1 MSNQQ
6 MLKKLLGKFLDDVE
20 KGIDPTDAG
29 WTEDSISELQQLI
42 EKRLCETKNT
52 KVRVAFRPLDREVLK
67 DLDEEGEW
75 LAEVHQEIVYA
86 KNMLDEIIR
95 TVNDPSLQP
104 AVIFLGWKR
113 MLATSGFPVLIDR
126 VLQEGFTIDEWVPV
140 AIMSSD
146 ALSLMVVKKW
156 WNEDEIMK
164 GLNKLSAAREVKS
177 IDSVEKVINILKW
190 NQAVTLL
197 DKNLTLT
204 LGILWFADSEIVNLL
219 YPESLVYIQME
230 LWKILE
236 KIIGEKSETIRNNF
250 INVVK
255 AIENVT
261 SESDKLGRS
270 CPIAQWTFIIRMPW

>member
-1 MSNQQ
+1 

-164 GLNKLSAAREVKS
+164 GLNKLSAAKEVKS

>member
-1 MSNQQ
+1 
-6 MLKKLLGKFLDDVE
+6 
-20 KGIDPTDAG
+20 
-29 WTEDSISELQQLI
+29 
-42 EKRLCETKNT
+42 
-52 KVRVAFRPLDREVLK
+52 
-67 DLDEEGEW
+67 
-75 LAEVHQEIVYA
+75 
-86 KNMLDEIIR
+86 IR

-104 AVIFLGWKR
+104 AVVFLGWKR

-126 VLQEGFTIDEWVPV
+126 VLQERFTIDEWVPV
-140 AIMSSD
+140 AIMSSG

-164 GLNKLSAAREVKS
+164 GLNKLSAAKEVES
-177 IDSVEKVINILKW
+177 IDSAEKVINILKW
-190 NQAVTLL
+190 NQAITLF
-197 DKNLTLT
+197 DKNLTLI

-255 AIENVT
+255 AIENLT

-270 CPIAQWTFIIRMPW
+270 CPIAQWTCIIRMPW

>member
-164 GLNKLSAAREVKS
+164 GLNKLSAAKEVKS

>member
-1 MSNQQ
+1 
-6 MLKKLLGKFLDDVE
+6 
-20 KGIDPTDAG
+20 
-29 WTEDSISELQQLI
+29 
-42 EKRLCETKNT
+42 
-52 KVRVAFRPLDREVLK
+52 
-67 DLDEEGEW
+67 
-75 LAEVHQEIVYA
+75 
-86 KNMLDEIIR
+86 
-95 TVNDPSLQP
+95 
-104 AVIFLGWKR
+104 
-113 MLATSGFPVLIDR
+113 
-126 VLQEGFTIDEWVPV
+126 
-140 AIMSSD
+140 MSSD